1 METTK
6 ELFKIS
12 VSLHGVKKRCRKSEF
27 HLLRG
32 GYIDYNQGTFD
43 REAIEAVARG
53 LIETNMK
60 DVRGKI
66 VICLDHVKQGEF
78 MQTWEPF
85 SDKNVK
91 WQLVSSLENELN

>member
-12 VSLHGVKKRCRKSEF
+12 VSLHGVKKRCRKTEF
-27 HLLRG
+27 HLLQG
-32 GYIDYNQGTFD
+32 GYIPYNDGTFD
-43 REAIEAVARG
+43 REAINAVVRG
-53 LIETNMK
+53 LVVSNMK
-60 DVRGKI
+60 QVNGKI
-66 VICLDHVKQGEF
+66 VINLDHIKQGEF

-91 WQLVSSLENELN
+91 WQLVSSLENELT

>member
-12 VSLHGVKKRCRKSEF
+12 VSMHGVKKRCRKSEF
-27 HLLRG
+27 HLLQG
-32 GYIDYNQGTFD
+32 GYIPYNEGTFD
-43 REAIEAVARG
+43 REAVEAVARG

-60 DVRGKI
+60 QVNSKI
-66 VICLDHVKQGEF
+66 VISLDHVMQGDF

-85 SDKNVK
+85 SNKHVK
-91 WQLVSSLENELN
+91 WQLVSSLENELT